1 MMAKCARLMMMLA
14 AIALVATPASARPAP
29 DPSHLSDPSDPSD
42 LSMQP
47 EVSSTDIERLQ
58 TTVNEV
64 GREVASLRDR
74 DTAAARRLQTD
85 LDELQDEV
93 IYLRV
98 RLRKERSVPRAEYA
112 DVRDRLDR
120 LRTRAGAPAA
130 VTTQSRKG
138 MDREVPVGAEL
149 DVRLGTTINS
159 GTAMV
164 EDRFEATTVVDV
176 LQDGVVLV
184 PAGAVVRGVVT
195 AVQAAGRVERRASL
209 SLSFDQITF
218 GGRTYPMRGTVTNV
232 LEGEGIRGEAGR
244 VGTGAAVGGV
254 IGGILGGLRGAL
266 AGILIGG
273 GGTLIATEGEDLE
286 LKPGTVLRMRF
297 DSPLIVA
304 Q

>member
-1 MMAKCARLMMMLA
+1 MMKQGARIGLL
-14 AIALVATPASARPAP
+14 LVALGLVAAPAMA
-29 DPSHLSDPSDPSD
+29 
-42 LSMQP
+42 QP

-64 GREVASLRDR
+64 GREIASLRDR
-74 DTAAARRLQTD
+74 DTAAARRLQTE

-98 RLRKERSVPRAEYA
+98 RLRKERSVPRTEYA

-130 VTTQSRKG
+130 VTTQSRQG
-138 MDREVPVGAEL
+138 SADREVPVGAEL

-218 GGRTYPMRGTVTNV
+218 GGRTYPMRATVTNV

-297 DSPLIVA
+297 DSPLVVA
-304 Q
+304 R

>member
-1 MMAKCARLMMMLA
+1 MMKQGARIGLL
-14 AIALVATPASARPAP
+14 LVALGLVAAPAMA
-29 DPSHLSDPSDPSD
+29 
-42 LSMQP
+42 QP

-64 GREVASLRDR
+64 GREIASLRDR

-130 VTTQSRKG
+130 VTTQSRQG
-138 MDREVPVGAEL
+138 SADREVPVGAEL

-218 GGRTYPMRGTVTNV
+218 GGRTYPMRATVTNV

-297 DSPLIVA
+297 DSPLVVA
-304 Q
+304 R